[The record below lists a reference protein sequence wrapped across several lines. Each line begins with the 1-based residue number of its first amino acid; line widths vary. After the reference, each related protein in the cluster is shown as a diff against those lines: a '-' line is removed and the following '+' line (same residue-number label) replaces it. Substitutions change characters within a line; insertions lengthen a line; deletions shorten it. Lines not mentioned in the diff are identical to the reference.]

1 MTNNQD
7 TTRLPL
13 FLKASW
19 GIGGLGGTSMLYL
32 INMFVV
38 YFLVRHVGISAAI
51 AGVLFAIT
59 RIYDAVIDPLIGN
72 LSDRSDTRWGRRRP
86 WMLAGA
92 ILASAACVAVFHPP
106 DFEPGPLLYGCV
118 LLALFAYTTGY
129 SLFAIPYMAQGTEMT
144 DNYQERASLMAWRTF
159 FVYGSGML
167 TVSGAAWLVARLGS
181 DRAAYGEMSLV
192 AAAVVGITMLWVVAF
207 TGRAATGMGAAG
219 KPPLFSSLLGTLR
232 NRPFLI
238 MLGTKILG
246 QLGTAFS
253 GASMLF
259 YITYVMHRDETAI
272 ALLSFTA
279 NIVGICSVP
288 LWNRLLRNIE
298 RRTLLLVLLT
308 ASVFVHLSWMLG
320 GPDESQVVFLGRAFM
335 LGALGSGSVLLA
347 MAMLADTIE
356 LDRIRSGEKREGA
369 FVGTFELMQTTAF
382 IVAPLIAGFAFS
394 LAGLESGEVGRAD
407 QPESAVMMIRLL
419 MGVAPAVCVG
429 LGAALLTLYRLDAA
443 RLTELRSQAASASS

>member
-1 MTNNQD
+1 MTDQRD
-7 TTRLPL
+7 SERLPL
-13 FLKASW
+13 LLKASW
-19 GIGGLGGTSMLYL
+19 GAGGLGGTSMLYL

-51 AGVLFAIT
+51 AGILFAIT

-92 ILASAACVAVFHPP
+92 ILASAACIAVFHPP
-106 DFEPGPLLYGCV
+106 DFEPGLLLYACV

-129 SLFAIPYMAQGTEMT
+129 SLFAIPYMAQGAEMT

-159 FVYGSGML
+159 FVYGSGLM

-181 DRAAYGEMSLV
+181 DKAAYGGMSLA
-192 AAAVVGITMLWVVAF
+192 AAAVVAVTMLWVVAF
-207 TGRAATGMGAAG
+207 TGRAATATGPVR

-232 NRPFLI
+232 NKPFLI
-238 MLGTKILG
+238 MLGTKIMG

-259 YITYVMHRDETAI
+259 YITYVMHRDETAV
-272 ALLSFTA
+272 AVFSLTA
-279 NIVGICSVP
+279 NIMGICSVP
-288 LWNRLLRNIE
+288 LWRRLLRNVE
-298 RRTLLLVLLT
+298 RRTLLLALLT
-308 ASVFVHLSWMLG
+308 TSAFVHLTWMLG
-320 GPDESQVVFLGRAFM
+320 GPDENQVVFVGRAFV

-356 LDRIRSGEKREGA
+356 LDRIRSGEQREGA
-369 FVGTFELMQTTAF
+369 FVGAFELMQTTAF

-394 LAGLESGEVGRAD
+394 LAGLESGEVARGD

-429 LGAALLTLYRLDAA
+429 LGAALLTLYRLDEA
-443 RLTELRSQAASASS
+443 RLKELRAQSAAA

>member
-1 MTNNQD
+1 MTND
-7 TTRLPL
+7 RESGRLPL
-13 FLKASW
+13 LLKASW
-19 GIGGLGGTSMLYL
+19 GVGGLGGTSMLYL

-51 AGVLFAIT
+51 AGILFAIT

-92 ILASAACVAVFHPP
+92 LLGSAACVAVFHPP
-106 DFEPGPLLYGCV
+106 DFEPGLLLYACV

-129 SLFAIPYMAQGTEMT
+129 SLFAIPYLAQGAEMT

-159 FVYGSGML
+159 FVYGSGLM

-181 DRAAYGEMSLV
+181 DKAAYGAMSLA
-192 AAAVVGITMLWVVAF
+192 AAAVIGVTMLWVVAF
-207 TGRAATGMGAAG
+207 TGRNATMTGAAR

-232 NRPFLI
+232 NKPFLV
-238 MLGTKILG
+238 MLGTKIMG
-246 QLGTAFS
+246 QLATAFS

-259 YITYVMHRDETAI
+259 YITYVMHRDETAV
-272 ALLSFTA
+272 AVFSLTA
-279 NIVGICSVP
+279 NIMGICSVP
-288 LWNRLLRNIE
+288 LWNRLLRNVE
-298 RRTLLLVLLT
+298 RRTLLLFLLST
-308 ASVFVHLSWMLG
+308 SAFVHLSWMLG
-320 GPDESQVVFLGRAFM
+320 GPDENQLVFVGRAFV
-335 LGALGSGSVLLA
+335 LGALGSGSVLIA

-356 LDRIRSGEKREGA
+356 LDRVRSGEQREGA
-369 FVGTFELMQTTAF
+369 FVGAFELMQTTAF

-394 LAGLESGEVGRAD
+394 LAGLESGEVGRGD
-407 QPESAVMMIRLL
+407 QPESAVLMIRLL

-429 LGAALLTLYRLDAA
+429 LGAGLLTLYRLDEAG
-443 RLTELRSQAASASS
+443 LKELRAQSAAA

>member
-1 MTNNQD
+1 MTDQRQSG
-7 TTRLPL
+7 RLPL
-13 FLKASW
+13 LLKASW
-19 GIGGLGGTSMLYL
+19 GVGGLGGTSMLYL

-92 ILASAACVAVFHPP
+92 ILASAACIAVFHPP
-106 DFEPGPLLYGCV
+106 DFEPGLLLYACV

-129 SLFAIPYMAQGTEMT
+129 SLFAIPYMAQGAEMT

-159 FVYGSGML
+159 FVYGSGLM

-181 DRAAYGEMSLV
+181 DKAAYGGMSLA
-192 AAAVVGITMLWVVAF
+192 AAAVVAVTMLWVVTF
-207 TGRAATGMGAAG
+207 TGRAATATGPAR

-232 NRPFLI
+232 NKPFLI
-238 MLGTKILG
+238 MLGTKIMG

-259 YITYVMHRDETAI
+259 YITYVMHRDETAV
-272 ALLSFTA
+272 AVFSLTA
-279 NIVGICSVP
+279 NIMGICSVP
-288 LWNRLLRNIE
+288 LWNRLLRNVE
-298 RRTLLLVLLT
+298 RRTLLLILLT
-308 ASVFVHLSWMLG
+308 ASAFVHLSWMLG
-320 GPDESQVVFLGRAFM
+320 GPDENQLVFVSRAFV

-356 LDRIRSGEKREGA
+356 LDRIRSGEQREGA
-369 FVGTFELMQTTAF
+369 FVGAFELMQTTAF

-394 LAGLESGEVGRAD
+394 LAGLESGEVASGD

-429 LGAALLTLYRLDAA
+429 LGAALLTLYRLDEA
-443 RLTELRSQAASASS
+443 RLKELRAQSSVA

>member
-1 MTNNQD
+1 M
-7 TTRLPL
+7 PL
-13 FLKASW
+13 LLKASW
-19 GIGGLGGTSMLYL
+19 GVGGLGGTSMLYL

-51 AGVLFAIT
+51 AGILFAIT

-92 ILASAACVAVFHPP
+92 LLGSAACVAVFHPP
-106 DFEPGPLLYGCV
+106 DFEPGLLLYACV

-129 SLFAIPYMAQGTEMT
+129 SLFAIPYLAQGAEMT

-159 FVYGSGML
+159 FVYGSGLM

-181 DRAAYGEMSLV
+181 DKAAYGAMSLA
-192 AAAVVGITMLWVVAF
+192 AAAVIGVTMLWVVAF
-207 TGRAATGMGAAG
+207 TGRNATMTGAAR

-232 NRPFLI
+232 NKPFLV
-238 MLGTKILG
+238 MLGTKIMG
-246 QLGTAFS
+246 QLATAFS

-259 YITYVMHRDETAI
+259 YITYVMHRDETAV
-272 ALLSFTA
+272 AVFSLTA
-279 NIVGICSVP
+279 NIMGICSVP
-288 LWNRLLRNIE
+288 LWNRLLRNVE
-298 RRTLLLVLLT
+298 RRTLLLFLLST
-308 ASVFVHLSWMLG
+308 SAFVHLSWMLG
-320 GPDESQVVFLGRAFM
+320 GPDENQLVFVGRAFV
-335 LGALGSGSVLLA
+335 LGALGSGSVLIA

-356 LDRIRSGEKREGA
+356 LDRVRSGEQREGA
-369 FVGTFELMQTTAF
+369 FVGAFELMQTTAF

-394 LAGLESGEVGRAD
+394 LAGLESGEVGRGD
-407 QPESAVMMIRLL
+407 QPESAVLMIRLL

-429 LGAALLTLYRLDAA
+429 LGAGLLTLYRLDEAG
-443 RLTELRSQAASASS
+443 LKELRAQSAAA